1 VPFTSPRRESYNAKK
16 LFWTLIPAVAFVTLI
31 FSVFLTLHRDT
42 NQLPVASILN
52 ANLGTPRN
60 QRYLGEADIVKEFES
75 FVDRFRKAYITA
87 EEKMSRFDIFK
98 SNFAYIM
105 NHNSQGHK
113 YTLAVNRFAD
123 MTAEEFKSKYVGYRR
138 TSPRQPAQKLFTAT
152 QYNASE
158 LPESVNWFEKGCVD
172 PVKDQ
177 QQCGSCWAFSAVG
190 SLVGAICA
198 KTGKLY
204 DLSEQQLVD
213 CAQKEGALGCSGGE
227 MDQAF
232 QYVIDNGGLCSEKDY
247 PYTGV
252 NGNQCL
258 ASKCK
263 PIGGTISGFQDVPKE
278 DETALMHAVANFGPV
293 AVAIEADQTSFQ
305 FYEGGVF
312 DGACGANLDH
322 GVLLVG
328 YGTDETSK
336 EDYWLVKNSWGAAWG
351 DRGFIKLAR
360 KKGKAGQCG
369 ILEDP
374 SYPIV

>member
-190 SLVGAICA
+190 SLVV
-198 KTGKLY
+198 
-204 DLSEQQLVD
+204 LSVR
-213 CAQKEGALGCSGGE
+213 K
-227 MDQAF
+227 QA
-232 QYVIDNGGLCSEKDY
+232 N
-247 PYTGV
+247 YTTY
-252 NGNQCL
+252 QSSSSL
-258 ASKCK
+258 
-263 PIGGTISGFQDVPKE
+263 
-278 DETALMHAVANFGPV
+278 TAL
-293 AVAIEADQTSFQ
+293 
-305 FYEGGVF
+305 
-312 DGACGANLDH
+312 
-322 GVLLVG
+322 
-328 YGTDETSK
+328 
-336 EDYWLVKNSWGAAWG
+336 
-351 DRGFIKLAR
+351 R
-360 KKGKAGQCG
+360 KKVPWDAPVVKWTKLFSMSLTTVGFALRKTIRTQA
-369 ILEDP
+369 
-374 SYPIV
+374 